1 MRAQNKD
8 SSLPAVPDHVLKKQ
22 EFLFFIEN
30 VKDGLWKN
38 NTYLAELCDVDR
50 DTIAEWKKTPQAI
63 LARRKANKEL
73 RRAFKGRGDI
83 DKRMKEAGFEIE
95 PQEANMNV
103 RVTVEDFTT

>member
-1 MRAQNKD
+1 MTESSD
-8 SSLPAVPDHVLKKQ
+8 SAVPDQVLKKQ
-22 EFLFFIEN
+22 EFLFFIDN

-63 LARRKANKEL
+63 AARREANKDL
-73 RRAFKGRGDI
+73 RRAFKGRGDM

-95 PQEANMNV
+95 PEESNLNIKV
-103 RVTVEDFTT
+103 IVEDYTK